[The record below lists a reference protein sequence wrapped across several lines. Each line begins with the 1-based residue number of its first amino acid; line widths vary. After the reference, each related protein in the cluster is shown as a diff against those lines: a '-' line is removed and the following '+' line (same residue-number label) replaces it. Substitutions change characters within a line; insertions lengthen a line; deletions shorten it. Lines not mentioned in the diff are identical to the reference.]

1 MAFQEYLETS
11 IGIDIHQQQEL
22 QNFDKKVQGDSKT
35 ASHMTTC

>member
-22 QNFDKKVQGDSKT
+22 QNFDKKYKEIVKQLLT
-35 ASHMTTC
+35 